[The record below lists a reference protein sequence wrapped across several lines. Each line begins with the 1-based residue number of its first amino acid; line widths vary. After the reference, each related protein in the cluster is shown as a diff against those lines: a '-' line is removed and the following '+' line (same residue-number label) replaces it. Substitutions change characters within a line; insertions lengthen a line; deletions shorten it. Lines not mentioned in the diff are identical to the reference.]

1 MNELIHEKGPNPL
14 TKANIITGITNRKR
28 KQNGEQEQP
37 QEPEQNQS
45 PQIDHQKPVQTP
57 PEEPKSELQQ
67 DQPEQ
72 PQEARS

>member
-1 MNELIHEKGPNPL
+1 MENLCGAKL
-14 TKANIITGITNRKR
+14 TDFLGQYSESQANRKR